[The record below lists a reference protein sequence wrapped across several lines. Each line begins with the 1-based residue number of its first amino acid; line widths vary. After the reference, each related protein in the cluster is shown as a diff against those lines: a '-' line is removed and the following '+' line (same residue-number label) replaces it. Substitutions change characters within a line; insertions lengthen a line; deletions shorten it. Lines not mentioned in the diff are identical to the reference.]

1 MVNAGNYKCF
11 EKYTFL
17 KTILNI
23 YDLKAYFTI
32 VMLQSFTFFLL
43 NKFALNYEFEYDSRI
58 PPPKSIFLKNVSMSE
73 IWHKK
78 ILS

>member
-1 MVNAGNYKCF
+1 M
-11 EKYTFL
+11 L
-17 KTILNI
+17 DI
-23 YDLKAYFTI
+23 YDLKAYFSI

-58 PPPKSIFLKNVSMSE
+58 PPPKSILSKNVSVSK

-78 ILS
+78 MLS